1 MPSLAMVS
9 VIMKLIVLNVI
20 MMVETVVDLLFLV
33 SPLAFFI
40 VKSETMNLMA
50 TFFRMQITL
59 MVCLPILEILSSCFS
74 RRRWCSIRR

>member
-1 MPSLAMVS
+1 MPLLVMVS

-40 VKSETMNLMA
+40 VKFETTNLMA

-59 MVCLPILEILSSCFS
+59 MVCLPILKISSSCFS
-74 RRRWCSIRR
+74 RRRWCSINR